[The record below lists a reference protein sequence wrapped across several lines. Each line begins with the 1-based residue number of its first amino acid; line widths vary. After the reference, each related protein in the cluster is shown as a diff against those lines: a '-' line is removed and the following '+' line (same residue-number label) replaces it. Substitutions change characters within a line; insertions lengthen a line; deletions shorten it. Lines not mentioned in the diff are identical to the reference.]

1 MNKKLLISWI
11 VVVAGLIPF
20 IPTSYWVWM
29 EEVDYITAANR
40 LADENIIVNRKSN
53 PSLYKVDSPIS
64 RQELVWIIAKMTDA
78 PSKKYCEN
86 IFSDVSAT
94 KPNTWACSRIEW
106 LLSVWAIA
114 KNDKFRP
121 TSNVSKAEAIGLIAK
136 TLYPEAY
143 AQYQHSGTW
152 QEKAI
157 DFTMGRLI
165 LLEKVDN
172 PNEPATR
179 WFIFKMLFY
188 ANELGAY
195 KDYGDGS
202 KKNSEIPSEKKV
214 VNNETKT
221 DNNQSNSASKANL
234 QSWVLT
240 FSDGTKVDSNEEKLD
255 FSDGSSV
262 DWRYEVVV
270 VKDILKYNDRTE
282 VLELSDGVKYDWEW
296 ESFYFWNWENLNK
309 TNKKVS
315 NLNSKINNIQNK
327 ITAAISK
334 LIDYR
339 ASLVKNFNSERK
351 NFSGNDLDTFN
362 KMEAKSLKFVDDAIE
377 DLHDAS
383 KEISEDV
390 RENGYN

>member
-351 NFSGNDLDTFN
+351 NFSWNDLDTFN
-362 KMEAKSLKFVDDAIE
+362 KMEAKSLKYVDDAIE
-377 DLHDAS
+377 DLHDTS

-390 RENGYN
+390 TKNWYN

>member
-234 QSWVLT
+234 QNWVLT

-334 LIDYR
+334 LTDYR

-351 NFSGNDLDTFN
+351 NFSWNDLGTFN
-362 KMEAKSLKFVDDAIE
+362 KMEAKSLKYLDDAIE
-377 DLHDAS
+377 DLYDTS

-390 RENGYN
+390 TKNWYN

>member
-64 RQELVWIIAKMTDA
+64 CLELVWIIAKMTDA
-78 PSKKYCEN
+78 PSKNYCDN
-86 IFSDVSAT
+86 IFSVVSAT